1 MAGLTTRP
9 PSRRNVSAHQHH
21 VTAISIEQ
29 RSASRIVGALYLVT
43 MATAVFAEM
52 FVRDWVIVAGNA
64 TATAERIQ
72 ANPTW
77 FRLGVISDLATGA
90 GVVALTWGLFVV
102 LRPVNERLALL
113 GAFFRLVEAAVALT
127 GIVGALVA
135 LRFLDSSPSF
145 QAVALAERHAL
156 ARLAIAGQ
164 GLATQIVFVLLGLG
178 STAFAIVW
186 WQSRLIPRALAGLGI
201 VGSALLVAGSIAGL
215 LNPALVGVLG
225 LTHMLPLGV
234 FEVSLGV
241 LLVIRRLPGAA
252 VESANPH

>member
-1 MAGLTTRP
+1 MSEYREHAAI
-9 PSRRNVSAHQHH
+9 PSV
-21 VTAISIEQ
+21 EQ
-29 RSASRIVGALYLVT
+29 RSVSRVVGALYLVT

-52 FVRDWVIVAGNA
+52 FVRERMIVPGNA
-64 TATAERIQ
+64 TATAERIV
-72 ANPTW
+72 ANATW

-113 GAFFRLVEAAVALT
+113 GAFFRVVEAAVALT

-135 LRFLDSSPSF
+135 LRFLDTSPSF
-145 QAVALAERHAL
+145 QVVPLAERHAL

-178 STAFAIVW
+178 STVFAIVW

-201 VGSALLVAGSIAGL
+201 VGSVLLVAGSIAGL
-215 LNPALVGVLG
+215 LNPGLVATLG

-234 FEVSLGV
+234 FEVSLGA
-241 LLVIRRLPGAA
+241 LLLTRGLPGAA
-252 VESANPH
+252 PVSTDAPMRA